1 MQTFQDTDGRQYTA
15 EVTLATAIALKKQ
28 HGIVLQDLANGE
40 LLARLDDDPEL
51 LVNVLWLV
59 VETSAKTHGI
69 TAAEFGAALGGD
81 ALATAVDAL
90 LQAFVNFS
98 RPSARKPLQ
107 SILDKSREV
116 QELAGQKVI
125 AALEMVTPETLLT
138 SLTGAGG
145 SPASPDAA
153 ILSPA
158 P

>member
-1 MQTFQDTDGRQYTA
+1 MQTFQDTAGRQYTA

-59 VETSAKTHGI
+59 VEPSAKAYDL
-69 TAAEFGAALGGD
+69 TADKFGEALGGD
-81 ALATAVDAL
+81 TLATAVDAL
-90 LQAFVNFS
+90 LQAIVNFS

-116 QELAGQKVI
+116 QELAGQKVV
-125 AALEMVTPETLLT
+125 AALAAITPEQMLT

-145 SPASPDAA
+145 SPASQDAA